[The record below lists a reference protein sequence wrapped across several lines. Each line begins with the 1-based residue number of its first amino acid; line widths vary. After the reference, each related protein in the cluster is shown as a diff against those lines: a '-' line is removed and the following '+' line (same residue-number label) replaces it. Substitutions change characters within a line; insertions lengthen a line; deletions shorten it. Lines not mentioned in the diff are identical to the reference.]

1 MKLEFHPLADLFP
14 LIEGAEFDELVGSI
28 KENGLREAI
37 VTFDGK
43 ILDGRNRYRA
53 CLAADVFPRLEI
65 FDGTDPVR
73 FVIDKNIHRRH
84 LNASQ
89 RAMIAAKLATLKSGQ
104 HPEAA
109 VTAVTAAL
117 TQSEAGAMMDVARQ
131 TIGCARTIL
140 DHGTPE
146 EIASV
151 ESGRRGL
158 RKLADKIKERLAPE
172 GEKQKPKQGT
182 RQSGKNPERI
192 QRQQINAEIWG
203 RVRDA
208 LVHLTSLPRPLE
220 VMPIARA
227 SDRTGL
233 VDARVLQALQWLEEF
248 ADGWTGHEVENR
260 KTRSSS

>member
-1 MKLEFHPLADLFP
+1 MTLEFHPLADLFP

-28 KENGLREAI
+28 KENGLRESI
-37 VTFDGK
+37 ITFDGK

-73 FVIDKNIHRRH
+73 FVIDKNIHRRN
-84 LNASQ
+84 LSASQ
-89 RAMIAAKLATLKSGQ
+89 RAVIASKLATLKIGQ
-104 HPEAA
+104 HARVGSAEP
-109 VTAVTAAL
+109 TAISQ
-117 TQSEAGAMMDVARQ
+117 TQAGVMMDVARH
-131 TIGCARTIL
+131 TIGRARVLL
-140 DHGTPE
+140 DHGTPQ
-146 EIASV
+146 EIAAV

-158 RKLADKIKERLAPE
+158 RKLTDEIKARLPPE
-172 GEKQKPKQGT
+172 AEKPKPKQDK

-227 SDRTGL
+227 CDRTGL

-248 ADGWTGHEVENR
+248 ADGWTGNETENR
-260 KTRSSS
+260 KARASS